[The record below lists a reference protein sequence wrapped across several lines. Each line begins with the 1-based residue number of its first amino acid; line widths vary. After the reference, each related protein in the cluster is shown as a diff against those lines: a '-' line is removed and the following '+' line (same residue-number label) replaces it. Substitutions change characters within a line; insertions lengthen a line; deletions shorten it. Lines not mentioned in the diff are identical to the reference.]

1 MNGER
6 VCFDGTKWGV
16 KGFKGVG
23 QVHCDGGVADLINKL
38 QQVYGLE
45 VDAEHPLIFNPDKSG
60 KWIIVNLPDNGRD

>member
-6 VCFDGTKWGV
+6 ICYNGTKWGV

-23 QVHCDGGVADLINKL
+23 QVHCDGGVVGLINQL

-45 VDAEHPLIFNPDKSG
+45 VDKEHPLYFNPEKSG
-60 KWIIVNLPDNGRD
+60 KWVVVCMPDNGR